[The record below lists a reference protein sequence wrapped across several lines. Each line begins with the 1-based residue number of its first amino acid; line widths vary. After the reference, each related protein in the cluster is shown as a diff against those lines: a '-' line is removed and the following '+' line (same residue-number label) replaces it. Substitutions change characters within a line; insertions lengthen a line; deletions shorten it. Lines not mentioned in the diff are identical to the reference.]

1 MSQKVIDL
9 LNAARARE
17 LTAITQYM
25 AQHYELEDRDFGK
38 LASQMKEIA
47 IQEMKHAEDLAERI
61 LYLRGEPTTKPDAGI
76 KKGQEIGE
84 MLSTDIALEQQAVK
98 MYNEA
103 AVVCSEE
110 KDQISKRLFEK
121 LLGEEEEHLNIFE
134 NLKDH
139 IEKLGAPYL
148 ATLTGE

>member
-1 MSQKVIDL
+1 
-9 LNAARARE
+9 
-17 LTAITQYM
+17 
-25 AQHYELEDRDFGK
+25 
-38 LASQMKEIA
+38 
-47 IQEMKHAEDLAERI
+47 
-61 LYLRGEPTTKPDAGI
+61 
-76 KKGQEIGE
+76 
-84 MLSTDIALEQQAVK
+84 MLSTDMALEQQAVK

-103 AVVCSEE
+103 AVVCGEE